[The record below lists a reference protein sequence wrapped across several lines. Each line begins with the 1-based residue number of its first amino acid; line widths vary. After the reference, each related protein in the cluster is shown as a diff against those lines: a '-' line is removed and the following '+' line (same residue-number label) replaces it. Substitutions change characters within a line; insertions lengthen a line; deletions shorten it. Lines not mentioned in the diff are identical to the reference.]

1 MIMAK
6 KVSCEVLPP
15 IPITKEQ
22 VRRRKNPI
30 SVYFRMM
37 ETSKMQMRATLTI
50 RLPQRISE
58 TYLNLLLMEW

>member
-1 MIMAK
+1 MAK